1 MSDSESEIEVP
12 VNQKKA
18 RSQKQEEATAKAF
31 AAMKARR
38 EALAQEK
45 KEKVYQPGPKEIKQ
59 KREPAPEPAPAPAPA
74 PAPVPAGLPVDM
86 AEFTKQIIM
95 ALRPTGPADPIPM
108 KKARKPRQAKPVVS
122 VVENKV
128 DVAINE
134 PGPPSVRHTGIREPP
149 AGSIR
154 VIERDGTERVYSGRE
169 QLMNNFKQPATVRGL
184 KGTDL
189 LDKLFFSR

>member
-1 MSDSESEIEVP
+1 MSDSESEVEVP

-45 KEKVYQPGPKEIKQ
+45 KEKVYQPAPKEIKQ

-74 PAPVPAGLPVDM
+74 PVPVGLPVDM

-154 VIERDGTERVYSGRE
+154 VIERDGTERVYSGKE